1 MLLASGKTEI
11 HGTTYYS
18 PIKTKEK
25 ICTLLWPVK
34 WTTVTGLQ
42 QRGMKISVIKVK
54 NMLFKWG
61 KKDMIILNLESKD
74 VFKEEVDF

>member
-1 MLLASGKTEI
+1 
-11 HGTTYYS
+11 
-18 PIKTKEK
+18 
-25 ICTLLWPVK
+25 
-34 WTTVTGLQ
+34 
-42 QRGMKISVIKVK
+42 MKISVIKVK